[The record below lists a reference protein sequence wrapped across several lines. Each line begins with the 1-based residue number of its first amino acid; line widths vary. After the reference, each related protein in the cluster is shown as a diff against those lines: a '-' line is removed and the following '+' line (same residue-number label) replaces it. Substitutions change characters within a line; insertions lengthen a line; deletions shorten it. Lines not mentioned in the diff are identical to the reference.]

1 MIRRLIIVTLIVLL
15 VYIFYAELMADSVEP
30 FYKKY
35 IGKPLFYQ
43 VRIPKVAVEE

>member
-1 MIRRLIIVTLIVLL
+1 MIRRLIIIALIALL
-15 VYIFYAELMADSVEP
+15 AYIFYAEFMADSLEP

-43 VRIPKVAVEE
+43 VRVPKVAAEE